1 MLKNTRM
8 IIISGQTKDDRNG
21 GLQGKNPVRTAINV
35 GTIQQIATER
45 NSEADTNPRISF

>member
-1 MLKNTRM
+1 M

-35 GTIQQIATER
+35 GTIKQITSEIM
-45 NSEADTNPRISF
+45 NEADTNPRISF